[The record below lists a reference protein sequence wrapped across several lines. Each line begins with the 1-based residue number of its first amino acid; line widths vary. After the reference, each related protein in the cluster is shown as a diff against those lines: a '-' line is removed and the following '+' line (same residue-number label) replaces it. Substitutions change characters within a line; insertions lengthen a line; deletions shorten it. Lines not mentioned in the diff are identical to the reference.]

1 VVSTEGP
8 QPAIAVRGP
17 WVHRE
22 CSSTDTGS
30 CSPEAT
36 RIIGLGFPDD
46 YTPLTP
52 RDDFDAAYE
61 RTQEMQVITVG
72 LVQGPQVLHEE
83 LGREPTASEVL
94 EYVADE
100 VESKSPRATKKDSV
114 E

>member
-1 VVSTEGP
+1 
-8 QPAIAVRGP
+8 
-17 WVHRE
+17 
-22 CSSTDTGS
+22 
-30 CSPEAT
+30 
-36 RIIGLGFPDD
+36 
-46 YTPLTP
+46 
-52 RDDFDAAYE
+52 
-61 RTQEMQVITVG
+61 MQVITVG